1 MRLAGTT
8 VPEGRGQGQWGPVT
22 SVRVVRRTG
31 APRVRVAHTGGRL
44 DATSDLRYDE
54 RMATLPELSSAAA
67 DLVRARVRDVPD
79 FPKPGILF
87 KDLTP
92 VLGHGPTFAAI
103 TEAFVARYRGAGI
116 VQVAVIEA
124 RGFAVGAPIA
134 YALGAGLTLL
144 RKPNKLPAKKRRMTY
159 ALEYGTDALEIHEDA
174 LTPGDR
180 VLVIDDVLATGGT
193 LRAAVDLV
201 REVGAD
207 VVEAAVVIELSFLG
221 GRARVGAPTAALV
234 TY

>member
-1 MRLAGTT
+1 MGPRHIGCASYAG
-8 VPEGRGQGQWGPVT
+8 R
-22 SVRVVRRTG
+22 VRRG
-31 APRVRVAHTGGRL
+31 SGVAHTGGRL

-103 TEAFVARYRGAGI
+103 TEAFVARYRDAGI

-174 LTPGDR
+174 LAPGDR

-221 GRARVGAPTAALV
+221 GRARVGVPTAALV